1 MCAKWMVYTQA
12 LASQNKNSARHP
24 LMTEASTQVSV
35 MSSISSNNQVSRLPA
50 AARVFVVRIIDGNYM
65 DMPTSIIEQQKTCFS

>member
-35 MSSISSNNQVSRLPA
+35 VPSINQVSHLPA
-50 AARVFVVRIIDGNYM
+50 AVRVFVVWIIDGNYM